1 MLLALIVRRKLL
13 LRRRVRRWADPDT
26 NAAVIHAYR
35 YLTRLTRWG
44 GAIPPEAEA
53 LAKKARFSQH
63 RLTEAERRTVL
74 SAARTQGAK
83 TDRKLPW
90 WKRLAFRYL
99 AGL

>member
-63 RLTEAERRTVL
+63 ASTRQERQRCD
-74 SAARTQGAK
+74 AALRGM
-83 TDRKLPW
+83 
-90 WKRLAFRYL
+90 
-99 AGL
+99 